1 MGVEIERKFLVLN
14 NDWKTAA
21 TGSYLKQGY
30 ISSTPGK
37 IVRVRIEG
45 DTATLTIKGL
55 STGLTCGE
63 WNYSIPLT
71 EAQELL
77 ETVCQQPLIEKTR
90 YRLPMGDLTW
100 EIDEFLGVNAGL
112 VVAEIELPSEEFLF
126 DHPEWLGEDV
136 SHDRRYANAN
146 LLAHPF
152 KDW

>member
-1 MGVEIERKFLVLN
+1 
-14 NDWKTAA
+14 
-21 TGSYLKQGY
+21 
-30 ISSTPGK
+30 
-37 IVRVRIEG
+37 
-45 DTATLTIKGL
+45 
-55 STGLTCGE
+55 
-63 WNYSIPLT
+63 
-71 EAQELL
+71 
-77 ETVCQQPLIEKTR
+77 
-90 YRLPMGDLTW
+90 MGDLTW